1 MTLLSGTPVS
11 GTPDDALRLVRERG
25 LLTLTAAGAGPSLA
39 EAIASEPVRE
49 TCSGHPTGERIFEI
63 ATALEASPEVLA
75 LKLVGGKMTFL
86 HRVLWPA
93 LVRIA
98 RDPGRV
104 AEVLGRLSPGAAR
117 LHAEVERLGE
127 VRLDELAREPAW
139 PPERDLAR
147 AAKELE
153 AALLVHSASVHTERG
168 RQAIALRSWA
178 RAVPDSAR
186 REAAHLSLDAA
197 YEAMSAHGAVLPSS
211 RRERPARP
219 PARAR

>member
-11 GTPDDALRLVRERG
+11 SPSDDALRLVRERG
-25 LLTLTAAGAGPSLA
+25 LLTLTAGGAGPSLA
-39 EAIASEPVRE
+39 EAIAGESVRGA
-49 TCSGHPTGERIFEI
+49 CSGAPAGERIFEI

-86 HRVLWPA
+86 HRALWPA

-98 RDPGRV
+98 RDPDRV

-168 RQAIALRSWA
+168 RLAIALRSWA

-186 REAAHLSLDAA
+186 REAAHLSLMAA
-197 YEAMSAHGAVLPSS
+197 YEAMSAHGAALPSS

-219 PARAR
+219 PTRAR

>member
-1 MTLLSGTPVS
+1 MILLTGMPVS
-11 GTPDDALRLVRERG
+11 GSPDDALRLVRERG

-39 EAIASEPVRE
+39 EAIAGEPVKGA
-49 TCSGHPTGERIFEI
+49 CSAHPAGERIFEI

-86 HRVLWPA
+86 HRALWPA

-104 AEVLGRLSPGAAR
+104 AEALELLSPGAAR
-117 LHAEVERLGE
+117 LHAEVERRGE

-153 AALLVHSASVHTERG
+153 TALLVHSASVHTERG

-178 RAVPDSAR
+178 RAVPDSVR

-197 YEAMSAHGAVLPSS
+197 HEALSIHGAALPSS
-211 RRERPARP
+211 RRERPART